1 MKFKD
6 TLKKL
11 PFIGEIIKRL
21 KPSQSDILL
30 DIFNPQDNLLIIDV
44 GANIGQSISFF
55 RSNFPNSLIYSFEPT
70 PHIFKKLEKKIN
82 CYKSVHL
89 FELALGDENTIKK
102 FNISEY
108 SPTNSILKA
117 NYKLYNKLNYDLYR
131 KLKKSYQIDV
141 HMMRFDDWYENN
153 LNNQFIDIFKIDTQG
168 YEYNVILGAINT
180 LKQKTKLLL
189 FEIQYLPF
197 YENQVP
203 FYKIYE
209 LLYENG
215 FYIYSLLPSS
225 KKGNYQLL
233 ESDVIF
239 LNQKFFNYL

>member
-6 TLKKL
+6 IIKAL
-11 PFIGEIIKRL
+11 PFIGEKIKRL

-30 DIFNPQDNLLIIDV
+30 EIFNSKDRLLIIDV
-44 GANIGQSISFF
+44 GANTGQTISFY
-55 RSNFPNSLIYSFEPT
+55 RSIFPNSVIYSFEPT
-70 PHIFKKLEKKIN
+70 PHIFRKLENKFN
-82 CYKSVHL
+82 SVEGVHL

-102 FNISEY
+102 INISEY

-117 NYKLYNKLNYDLYR
+117 NYKLYQKLNYDLY
-131 KLKKSYQIDV
+131 KTLKKSKEIDC
-141 HMMRFDDWYENN
+141 HMMKFDDWYENIIKN
-153 LNNQFIDIFKIDTQG
+153 KLIDIFKIDTQG
-168 YEYNVILGAINT
+168 YEYNVISGAINS
-180 LKQKTKLLL
+180 LKYKTKLLL

-197 YENQVP
+197 YENQIP

-215 FYIYSLLPSS
+215 FYLYYLLPSS

-239 LNQKFFNYL
+239 LNQRFFEYS